1 MDEALGD
8 YVQFLDQDDELGPE
22 ALERMY
28 AIGARNDADI
38 VIGKVTSDFRGVP
51 HFVFRNTIERCTIQ
65 DAPLIDSVT
74 PHKMFRRAFL
84 DEHNFRYPEG
94 KRRLEDQLF
103 MAQTYLA
110 AKSVSIV
117 GDYPCYFY
125 KKRADGKNAGSARI
139 DPPGYYGN
147 LREVIDAVESATEP
161 GEFRNRLLRRFYR
174 GEMLGRISEPSMPT
188 YAEDYR
194 TTLFNEIRKIA
205 LERFPDE
212 VPDGLAS
219 IPRVRSVLLRED
231 RMNDLVEIAKRCKTI
246 GARSTLE
253 SMEWKSGRLVATIA
267 AELIHDD
274 GDPVVVV
281 ERDGRHYLD
290 PRIVGG
296 AVDEKWTDATGDLD
310 VAEVEAFVRE
320 RETAIEWF
328 LPGALKLTLERSG
341 AGGSDRRRLL
351 FRGVVEIDPLTL
363 HGGRPLPK
371 GAWDVTLRVK
381 ALGIAR
387 RVRVGAERAPTADRG
402 ALPALLGSPA
412 RYVLPY
418 WTDEFGNLTID
429 IDERNKSWAK
439 AVAARGVGKAQV
451 RDGRLSA
458 TLPVVTHGST
468 AAAPVRIV
476 LDQDTSGSSACW
488 LPARLEPRDGQV
500 FLVSDITGDV
510 PGPVG
515 LLRSGEYRLSV
526 KTPDARRAAEV
537 VGSVAV
543 AEGRAADAVAHRPPR
558 RKPSVAMREAVGTGV
573 RHPRMLRLA
582 RRTLAAL
589 PPEKAQKVRSAAERA
604 LWHKKP

>member
-1 MDEALGD
+1 
-8 YVQFLDQDDELGPE
+8 
-22 ALERMY
+22 MY

-51 HFVFRNTIERCTIQ
+51 HFVFRHTIERCTIH

-84 DEHNFRYPEG
+84 DEHKFRYPEG

-125 KKRADGKNAGSARI
+125 KKRADGKNAGSVRI
-139 DPPGYYGN
+139 DPVGYYGN
-147 LREVIDAVESATEP
+147 LREVIDAVEAGTEP
-161 GEFRNRLLRRFYR
+161 GEFRNKLLRRFYR

-188 YAEDYR
+188 YADDYR
-194 TTLFNEIRKIA
+194 TALFTEVRKIA

-212 VPDGLAS
+212 VPDGLTS

-231 RMNDLVEIAKRCKTI
+231 RMQDMVELAKRCKTI

-253 SMEWKSGRLVATIA
+253 SMDWKDGKLIATIS

-281 ERDGRHYLD
+281 ERDGRYYLD
-290 PRIVGG
+290 PRIVAGV
-296 AVDEKWTDATGDLD
+296 VDEKWSDATDDLD
-310 VAEVEAFVRE
+310 IAEVEAFVRE
-320 RETAIEWF
+320 RESAIEWF
-328 LPGALKLTLERSG
+328 LPGELRLTLERAG
-341 AGGSDRRRLL
+341 AGGADRRRVL
-351 FRGVVEIDPLTL
+351 FRGAVEIDPLTL

-387 RVRVGAERAPTADRG
+387 RVRVGAERAPSSDRG

-439 AVAARGVGKAQV
+439 AVAARGVGKAEV
-451 RDGRLSA
+451 RDGLLSA
-458 TLPVVTHGST
+458 TLPVVTYGRT
-468 AAAPVRIV
+468 AATPVRIV
-476 LDQDTSGSSACW
+476 LDEASDSSSACW
-488 LPARLEPRDGQV
+488 LPARLEPRDGTV
-500 FLVSDITGDV
+500 YLVSDITDDV

-515 LLRSGEYRLSV
+515 LLRSGSFRLSM
-526 KTPDARRAAEV
+526 KTPDPKRAPEI
-537 VGSVAV
+537 VGTVGV
-543 AEGRAADAVAHRPPR
+543 HEGRAADAVAYRPPR
-558 RKPSVAMREAVGTGV
+558 RAPSAAVRETVGTAV

-589 PPEKAQKVRSAAERA
+589 PPEKAARVRSRAERM
-604 LWHKKP
+604 LWHKKT